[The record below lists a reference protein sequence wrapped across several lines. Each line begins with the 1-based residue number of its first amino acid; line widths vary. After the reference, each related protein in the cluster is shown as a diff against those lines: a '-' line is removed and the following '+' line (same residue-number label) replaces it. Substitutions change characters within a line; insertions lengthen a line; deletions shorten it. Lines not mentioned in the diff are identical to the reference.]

1 MSSNKPRSNSFGG
14 TTVVY
19 IRSGIHLPG
28 LTISREAPLNLRAW
42 VCQERFMS
50 TCILHFGIDQ
60 LFWECKK
67 FSACEMF
74 PKGFP
79 RSIREAD
86 PADMKED
93 ISKGIENPRGGVMR
107 NSLWDTLLGNYTA
120 SKVTFAQDKLV
131 AFAGL
136 AAMWAKASND
146 EYLAGLWR
154 SRLPKDL
161 LWYTPYPRIDN
172 ERLMYVAP
180 SWSWASVDGE
190 ATWLHKHEATFLL
203 PLAEIMKVDI
213 ELASSNP
220 FGQVKSASMILTGQL
235 ARGQWH
241 SSGDNVHI
249 QVSSELENIV
259 NMEVYWDKPKNV
271 QLNDPCFREAFLYFL
286 PIIRE
291 STTGGA
297 TTMAGSVRT
306 IQGLVLQR
314 VRTESLTFK
323 RLGVFRVFG
332 AIPCSI
338 VKKACIYFS
347 QFPDFAK
354 VDNKTY
360 LRGGKAYNV
369 TLL

>member
-1 MSSNKPRSNSFGG
+1 
-14 TTVVY
+14 
-19 IRSGIHLPG
+19 
-28 LTISREAPLNLRAW
+28 
-42 VCQERFMS
+42 MS
-50 TCILHFGIDQ
+50 TCNLHFGIDQ

-86 PADMKED
+86 PTNIKED

-180 SWSWASVDGE
+180 SWSWASIDGE

-347 QFPDFAK
+347 QFPDFAQ